1 MHRKFIIPALV
12 LVAGLSACNAGT
24 DLERAAI
31 GGVVGC
37 AVGEIV
43 SDGKCIA
50 GAGIGA
56 AGGALSNDF

>member
-1 MHRKFIIPALV
+1 MPRIILA
-12 LVAGLSACNAGT
+12 LSAVAALAACQQGS

-31 GGVVGC
+31 GGAVGC

-43 SDGKCIA
+43 EDGACVA

-56 AGGALSNDF
+56 AGGALANDI